1 VGQVNQFL
9 LHIYR
14 RTRHAVGR
22 VVFERR
28 QTVDT
33 SQTVWLESL
42 GLDHPDRVHYQP
54 SPWTML
60 GSVLPKDAV
69 RPTDVFVDFGSGMGR
84 LVQQAAK
91 YPFARVIGVEISEDL
106 TEIAR
111 QNFERNRKRFEC
123 QNVELVTSDAVE
135 FEVPDDMT
143 HAYFNNPFTGET
155 FKKVIDNITASIDR
169 SPRRVTLIYEH
180 PKMTDVLEATG
191 RFQLVSIKRGVH
203 IYGSVS

>member
-1 VGQVNQFL
+1 MRPLREAL
-9 LHIYR
+9 LGIYR

-33 SQTVWLESL
+33 SQTVMLESL
-42 GLDHPDRVHYQP
+42 GLDHPDRIHYQP

-69 RPTDVFVDFGSGMGR
+69 QPTDVFVDFGSGMGR
-84 LVQQAAK
+84 LLQQAAR
-91 YPFARVIGVEISEDL
+91 YPFARVVGVEISEDL
-106 TEIAR
+106 NEIAR
-111 QNFERNRKRFEC
+111 ENFEANRDRFAC
-123 QNVELVTSDAVE
+123 QNLKLVSCDATE

-143 HAYFNNPFTGET
+143 HAYFNNPFMGET
-155 FKKVIDNITASIDR
+155 FKTVIDNVIASIDR

-180 PKMTDVLEATG
+180 PKMKGALEATG
-191 RFQLVSIKRGVH
+191 RFELVSIKRGVH